1 MFDGSQLVE
10 QERALQA
17 AEAELSEITKRLPA
31 ANKVKTF
38 SKRMEA
44 ALLAKYAA
52 PFLRA
57 GKQPSVANSLAMCD
71 EKYLKELEDLKDVF
85 EIAEKV
91 VKDHAGA
98 LTRWETARSLLS
110 SAKACIQ
117 PSFSQGRRTP

>member
-17 AEAELSEITKRLPA
+17 AEVELSEITKRLPA

-57 GKQPSVANSLAMCD
+57 GKQPKVAETLAMCD
-71 EKYLKELEDLKDVF
+71 ERYLKELEELKDVF

-98 LTRWETARSLLS
+98 LTRWETARSILS
-110 SAKACIQ
+110 SAKAQIQ
-117 PSFSQGRRTP
+117 PSFHQQRRIT